1 MRLMAYAIIA
11 VLVGG
16 AGCALE
22 TGDPSAAQAVGA
34 DGQPGTSKLPG
45 ESNVNVSPPAPGKP
59 VQTEL
64 VVDDNPE
71 PSPWEPPN
79 IPGSTGSTSSQTQ
92 SQSTTT
98 KTNRARQDNGVHII
112 GPMGERDLP
121 TDGL

>member
-16 AGCALE
+16 TGCALE
-22 TGDPSAAQAVGA
+22 TGDPSAAQGVGA
-34 DGQPGTSKLPG
+34 DGQPGASKLPG
-45 ESNVNVSPPAPGKP
+45 ESDVALPAPEKP
-59 VQTEL
+59 VQRIL

-79 IPGSTGSTSSQTQ
+79 IPGCTGSGSCQAQ

-112 GPMGERDLP
+112 GPAGERDLP